1 MFSYNKDGLVKKK
14 KKNRRELFSCT
25 NNMGRI
31 GDKEE

>member
-1 MFSYNKDGLVKKK
+1 MFSYDKDGLVKKK
-14 KKNRRELFSCT
+14 NRQELFSYT

>member
-1 MFSYNKDGLVKKK
+1 MFSYNKDGLVKK